1 MTRRESLGIEEMM
14 SGAPTKLVS
23 EILGHSD
30 VQTSLKIYQ
39 HTNTETFRGPLDSMS
54 EVLLPDVTKLH

>member
-1 MTRRESLGIEEMM
+1 M
-14 SGAPTKLVS
+14 VS

-30 VQTSLKIYQ
+30 VHTTMKIYQ

-54 EVLLPDVTKLH
+54 EALLPDVIKLH